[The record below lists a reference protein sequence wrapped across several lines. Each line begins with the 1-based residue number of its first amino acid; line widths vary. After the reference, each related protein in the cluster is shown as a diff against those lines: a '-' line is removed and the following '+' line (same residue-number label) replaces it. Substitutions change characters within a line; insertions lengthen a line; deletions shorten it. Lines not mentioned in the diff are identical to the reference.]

1 MFSKG
6 TYNRY
11 LFEVDVTHRK
21 MQEVYRQLASRLQD
35 PAMRKVFGDFAND
48 IEAEQKVV
56 EDLRG
61 IVQSLT

>member
-11 LFEVDVTHRK
+11 LFEVDETRRK
-21 MQEVYRQLASRLQD
+21 MLKAYRHLAGQLQD

-48 IEAEQKVV
+48 IESEQRTIGG
-56 EDLRG
+56 LRG